1 MVIYYLEKMHNEE
14 EVKLA
19 AHDKAF
25 AKIYFLKKE
34 VQDYK
39 RRIKEDDYE
48 PFITKEQTVSL
59 LNSTI
64 RQLYMWNY
72 IAKLIELDYNKI
84 DYLN

>member
-1 MVIYYLEKMHNEE
+1 MVIYYLEKMYNEE
-14 EVKLA
+14 IKLA

-34 VQDYK
+34 VK
-39 RRIKEDDYE
+39 ELKKRIKENDYE
-48 PFITKEQTVSL
+48 PFITKEQTISI

-64 RQLYMWNY
+64 RQLHLWNY
-72 IAKLIELDYNKI
+72 LAKLIELDYNKI